1 MYHNFHFQLTA
12 TSERDLV
19 SVPLAAMLIS
29 KWIHSFSVYIWQ
41 RFSLWKHWSNRVLPV
56 FFFFRK
62 SKNINSAQPTASE
75 KELLGS
81 FYTGVTKIMSSENI
95 LAKLILHGGDAV
107 GCKEFH
113 LVNSQGF

>member
-1 MYHNFHFQLTA
+1 MFIFDSGSAFGNTGV
-12 TSERDLV
+12 TGC
-19 SVPLAAMLIS
+19 
-29 KWIHSFSVYIWQ
+29 
-41 RFSLWKHWSNRVLPV
+41 SLFF

-62 SKNINSAQPTASE
+62 SKNINSARPTASE

-107 GCKEFH
+107 GCKVFH